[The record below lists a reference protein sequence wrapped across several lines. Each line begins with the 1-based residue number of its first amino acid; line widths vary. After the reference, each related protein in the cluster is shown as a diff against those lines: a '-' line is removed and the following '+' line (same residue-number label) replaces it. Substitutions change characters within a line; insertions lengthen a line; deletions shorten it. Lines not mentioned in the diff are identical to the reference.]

1 LLSKKSFVPHV
12 KYIKIL
18 AAKGGKPVD
27 AYSLFLVFLAIYI
40 AALVGIGL
48 YSAHRQRSVTDFWL
62 AGREL
67 GPITIGFSAASA
79 WITASALLLATGL
92 FLLIGIGSIWI
103 WVFPNIAG
111 LIIIAAISGRIKNI
125 PALTQPE
132 LMEIRYDPMIR
143 APVAVAVTVMMI
155 LFSVTDFIGFKLV
168 LGTFFG
174 IEPFYAIIIMAAS
187 VALYVSVGG
196 FRAVVWTD
204 LLQYILLAGLAIYVA
219 ALALDLCATKGVSL
233 VTASS
238 MLGPD
243 WWNPFILGGLLGAL
257 VFMIALLPGWV
268 AEQDPWQKI
277 WAARDEASAK
287 RGLLLGAALLALVYF
302 CCLLTAIGLSVLY
315 PRPAGEVD
323 AEMLYLKIISDNVSP
338 SLLALLTIG
347 FAAASMSCTDT
358 FATSGASCISRD
370 LIQRHLWPTA
380 TMKQMLIVNRA
391 LVIIMIAIS
400 SAIAL
405 NVNSIMDAVIIATV
419 IGTTSYFFPIIGGL
433 YWKRAT
439 KWGAMAALVVGG
451 GTQILLIIYELFL
464 LKQPLDSISPL
475 LTEHGV
481 LLGLFLSAIS
491 FFCVSLSTKPTED
504 IRLAP
509 FFPDIAEKVFGIG
522 IPKVDKNSSHYHE
535 IMTKL
540 EEKMAGNRAHFNLAI
555 DLVPVRADGAST
567 TGELKWEQFVEKL
580 TAMHSL
586 WFTPTGSH
594 IVYRLTQADMLACV
608 KMVRGDKNQI
618 WLSAE
623 PKSELYER
631 LKDELYL
638 AYEEIEDAL
647 PEFGMTASIL
657 P

>member
-1 LLSKKSFVPHV
+1 M
-12 KYIKIL
+12 
-18 AAKGGKPVD
+18 D
-27 AYSLFLVFLAIYI
+27 AYSLFMVFLAIYV
-40 AALVGIGL
+40 AALIGIGL
-48 YSAHRQRSVTDFWL
+48 YSSRRQRSVTDFWL

-67 GPITIGFSAASA
+67 GAVTIGFSAASA

-92 FLLIGIGSIWI
+92 FLLMGIGSIWI

-143 APVAVAVTVMMI
+143 APVAVAVTIMMI

-174 IEPFYAIIIMAAS
+174 IEPLFAITIMAAS
-187 VALYVSVGG
+187 VAAYVSIGG

-219 ALALDLCATKGVSL
+219 ILALGLTAEKGVSL
-233 VTASS
+233 LTASS
-238 MLGPD
+238 ALGAD
-243 WWNPFILGGLLGAL
+243 WWNVFVMGGLMGAL
-257 VFMIALLPGWV
+257 VFQLALLPGWV

-277 WAARDEASAK
+277 WAARDERSAK
-287 RGLLLGAALLALVYF
+287 RGLLLGAGLLALVYF
-302 CCLLTAIGLSVLY
+302 CCLITAIGLSALY
-315 PRPAGEVD
+315 PRPGGEVE
-323 AEMLYLKIISDNVSP
+323 AEMLYLKIISDNVAP
-338 SLLALLTIG
+338 WLLALLTIG

-380 TMKQMLIVNRA
+380 TMKEMLIVNRI

-400 SAIAL
+400 ASIAL

-433 YWKRAT
+433 YWRRAT
-439 KWGAMAALVVGG
+439 KWGALSALIVGG
-451 GTQILLIIYELFL
+451 GTQILLISYELFWH
-464 LKQPLDSISPL
+464 KQPLDTISPL

-481 LLGLFLSAIS
+481 LAGLSLSAL
-491 FFCVSLSTKPTED
+491 FFVGVSLLTRPTED

-509 FFPDIAEKVFGIG
+509 FFPDIAEKVFGGG
-522 IPKVDKNSSHYHE
+522 IPTVDRNGSRYQE
-535 IMTKL
+535 VMTQI
-540 EEKMAGNRAHFNLAI
+540 EEKIAGERFHLHLFI
-555 DLVPVRADGAST
+555 DVMPVRADGALMPE
-567 TGELKWEQFVEKL
+567 ELKWDRFIERLKD
-580 TAMHSL
+580 MHSL

-594 IVYRLTQADMLACV
+594 IVYRLSQADMLACV
-608 KMVRGDKNQI
+608 KMVRGDTSQI

-623 PKSELYER
+623 PRREQRER
-631 LKDELYL
+631 QKDEIFL

-647 PEFGMTASIL
+647 LEFGMTLMVRA
-657 P
+657 